1 MYIPTL
7 TQIRKEINPTKI
19 VMMDCDSKRIA
30 PGSKTFSI
38 NEATENLAKSNQ
50 IFAYSSRWNFE
61 SFLIFGN
68 SDITDNPVMY
78 LV

>member
-1 MYIPTL
+1 
-7 TQIRKEINPTKI
+7 
-19 VMMDCDSKRIA
+19 MDRGSKRVA

-50 IFAYSSRWNFE
+50 SFAYSSRWNFE
-61 SFLIFGN
+61 SFLIFGSN
-68 SDITDNPVMY
+68 DMTDNPVMN